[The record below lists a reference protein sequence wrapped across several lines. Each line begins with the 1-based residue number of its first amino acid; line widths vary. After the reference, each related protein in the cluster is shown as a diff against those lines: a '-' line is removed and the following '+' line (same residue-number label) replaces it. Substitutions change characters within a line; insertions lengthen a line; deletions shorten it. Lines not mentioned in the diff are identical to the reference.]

1 MFTSICYNHSKL
13 GFYALIAKSRPHT
26 FQKKTFL
33 TKKSKGG
40 ALLKKVLKYLKPIRG
55 AAALSMILV
64 LVAQGMTLAL
74 PMLMS
79 KIINVGIQSA
89 DVDYI
94 KRVGIIMIGVS
105 ALGLGISALSSYYTA
120 KTSAEYGKILRE
132 KIFLKVESLAQSDI
146 DKIGTPSLITR
157 CTSDVQVM
165 QDFLMQCIQILIA
178 SPVMLIGG
186 TFMAFFL
193 NAKLAMIIF
202 AIIPVIAVLAFA
214 VVKLVMPL
222 FKERQKMTDEVN
234 RFLREK
240 LSGMRVI
247 RAFNKTEFEDERFSE
262 KNLRLSALVMKFARI
277 MSVLMPICIMLI
289 VAALDILIYAATKN
303 IDVMTDTV
311 KIQNSVGDLQAFVIY
326 MIMIVFSVSM
336 TAAMFVIVPRAN
348 ISAKR
353 ICEVLDLE
361 ARIKDPIAA
370 LEPDEKFKGTVEFKN
385 VSFGYDDTQNN
396 ILSNV
401 SFTAESG
408 KTTAII
414 GSTGSGKST
423 LVNLILRFYDVSG
436 GSVLFDGV
444 DVRSLTQSQL
454 HSKIG
459 LVPQKACLFSGSIK
473 ENLLYGNENA
483 TEQRLRLALDIAQ
496 CSDFVDALPK
506 GIDSP
511 VSQSATNF
519 SGGQKQR
526 LSIARAL
533 VRDAEV
539 FVFDDSFSALDF
551 ITDAALRRALREN
564 LSATVII
571 VAQRVGTIIDA
582 DKIIVLDEGRVVG
595 EGTHKQL
602 VSSCPVYREIVKSQL
617 SEEALV

>member
-1 MFTSICYNHSKL
+1 MSHCGCF
-13 GFYALIAKSRPHT
+13 GT
-26 FQKKTFL
+26 FREVR
-33 TKKSKGG
+33 
-40 ALLKKVLKYLKPIRG
+40 LLKKVLKYLKPIRG
-55 AAALSMILV
+55 AAVLSMVLV
-64 LVAQGMTLAL
+64 LLAQGMTLAL

-79 KIINVGIQSA
+79 QIINVGIQNA
-89 DVDYI
+89 DVGYI
-94 KRVGIIMIGVS
+94 KRVGAVMVGVS
-105 ALGLGISALSSYYTA
+105 ALGLVISALSSFFTA
-120 KTSAEYGKILRE
+120 KTSAGYGRILRE

-146 DKIGTPSLITR
+146 DRIGTPSLITR

-165 QDFLMQCIQILIA
+165 QDFLLQSIQIIIA
-178 SPVMLIGG
+178 SPVMLVGG
-186 TFMAFFL
+186 TFMTFFL

-202 AIIPVIAVLAFA
+202 AIIPVIALIAYV

-247 RAFNKTEFEDERFSE
+247 RAFNRTSFEDERFSE
-262 KNLRLSALVMKFARI
+262 KNLRLSALIMKFARI
-277 MSVLMPICIMLI
+277 MSVLLPICIVLI
-289 VAALDILIYAATKN
+289 IAALDLLIFAATKN
-303 IDVMTDTV
+303 IDAMTDAV

-353 ICEVLDLE
+353 ICEILDLE
-361 ARIKDPIAA
+361 AKIKDPENPLSTKEAQ
-370 LEPDEKFKGTVEFKN
+370 KGTVEFRN
-385 VSFGYDDTQNN
+385 VCFGYEDTENN
-396 ILSNV
+396 ILSDV

-408 KTTAII
+408 KTTAVI

-423 LVNLILRFYDVSG
+423 LVNLLLRFYDVTG
-436 GSVLFDGV
+436 GAVLVDGT
-444 DVRSLTQSQL
+444 DVRSLSQSEL

-459 LVPQKACLFSGSIK
+459 LVPQKPCLFSGSIRD
-473 ENLLYGNENA
+473 NLLFGNENA
-483 TEQRLRLALDIAQ
+483 DEERIRLALDVAQ
-496 CSDFVDALPK
+496 CGDFVYSLPQ

-533 VRDAEV
+533 ARDAEI
-539 FVFDDSFSALDF
+539 FVFDDSFSALDY
-551 ITDAALRRALREN
+551 ITDAALRRALREK

-582 DKIIVLDEGRVVG
+582 DKIIVLDEGKVVG
-595 EGTHKQL
+595 EGTHKEL
-602 VSSCPVYREIVKSQL
+602 VSSCPVYREIVRSQL